1 MSGGAIDAVASG
13 TSTAPPQNDA
23 ANGASRKP
31 PEAVRRPAKDEV
43 DISSEAMQKNSKA
56 PTAATAS
63 NGKSGRVGKPR
74 LTSEQSDAVAKT
86 IIEQK
91 EKGATLEQR
100 NKAVGDQIAG
110 FRKANAAAEAKK
122 NTQAPAP
129 EATGSKP
136 KTAEKPANDLAT
148 AVANTI
154 AVQTEKGA
162 SREGI
167 AAAVER
173 EIQKFQK
180 SKASE
185 AAEAAAATDTRGGG
199 VSASQQQDLQLL
211 REVADRVSSRQ
222 GGAEQLLALQEAATK
237 VQSPQRGPEDP
248 SRQSKGSLVDLLG

>member
-1 MSGGAIDAVASG
+1 MPEGAQEERKLAMSGGAIDAVASG
-13 TSTAPPQNDA
+13 TSTAP
-23 ANGASRKP
+23 SRKP

-63 NGKSGRVGKPR
+63 NGKSGRVEKPR

-136 KTAEKPANDLAT
+136 KT
-148 AVANTI
+148 
-154 AVQTEKGA
+154 
-162 SREGI
+162 
-167 AAAVER
+167 
-173 EIQKFQK
+173 
-180 SKASE
+180 
-185 AAEAAAATDTRGGG
+185 
-199 VSASQQQDLQLL
+199 VSYTHL
-211 REVADRVSSRQ
+211 RAHE
-222 GGAEQLLALQEAATK
+222 T
-237 VQSPQRGPEDP
+237 
-248 SRQSKGSLVDLLG
+248 